1 LRFRVPEPDTPIPGL
16 PRRVLVP
23 VAGFQGFLL
32 FLIQNLWITETR
44 KRELYWDP
52 DIQDRVMHVSTI
64 KEINYLRDFPRQ
76 PTLFENSGA
85 VTNYESIKTR
95 ENILDS
101 RSRTVS
107 TVTKTVD
114 HAGHLSADN
123 NRDLC

>member
-1 LRFRVPEPDTPIPGL
+1 
-16 PRRVLVP
+16 
-23 VAGFQGFLL
+23 
-32 FLIQNLWITETR
+32 
-44 KRELYWDP
+44 
-52 DIQDRVMHVSTI
+52 MHVSTK

-95 ENILDS
+95 ENTLDS

-114 HAGHLSADN
+114 HAGH
-123 NRDLC
+123 